1 MSTTNLILRQ
11 LEDQRAED
19 LSTLRTLS
27 RDLDAYLAGPK
38 EIKIQAAPK
47 YVKGVTKSQGDE
59 EYASNV
65 RAFGAKQLGRAFGM
79 NMNMSA
85 VQQQVLN
92 SFEAKYGSGDSV
104 REFVDLATQVVVH
117 ILIQGATHA
126 GAKDIKQLPEVR
138 DLLVNEIIND
148 NSIVKGLEALDDKD
162 DWTIGSGAARA
173 TLTNIFKGK
182 TMRWLRPLNLVH
194 IERMDAKLSPRLR
207 SRADMEAYISNGEAQ
222 AAVLRYIVKHPVPDD
237 VLLPA
242 AISGTV
248 SDAFLK
254 YPAKDVAA
262 TYAYYRKAVEE
273 NLYMGAGI
281 QIGDVKASLDAA
293 KGALDKAASN
303 MRDTGINAR
312 TSAIFEKGFRKAASD
327 ISKIKADS
335 SEADEDIVFVVAG
348 LADLL
353 GAYNNIG
360 ESSAAKNANK
370 LKGCGLDA
378 SDALGAEVLK
388 VMKALPSEYMAQNA
402 NYSETDVAY
411 LDARDEICPVD
422 TATVIRTSPR
432 FNAVINNLSLAFL
445 SLNEAYSLI
454 MPFRSSAT
462 RPTGLGEGTLKV
474 TDAFKDLVAE
484 QLKSAQDHLEK
495 TAKAAPSV
503 DNAVFTKAM
512 LEAYDLF
519 LNVRTSSGSTPLT
532 TLSVDPKDWD
542 ISDVT
547 FTKIADGRIPRFD
560 TGIEEALLAKVDRE
574 FRSTPASAQ
583 VRRAT
588 RAAVISSA
596 TLISDVLVGI
606 RVQAEN
612 TGVAM
617 QIRSN
622 PAMSKGHMAL
632 AAGGSLVGTHA
643 VSSLANRF
651 VNPASGSM
659 TAHLVD
665 YAPSL
670 AVAGFGAYKAH
681 QGEKDLGYSL
691 LGGAL
696 GHIVLRCAFTKYP
709 ALRFS
714 DNVVLK
720 ALQAPT
726 NGVAHLLGDESMAA
740 SALTPASIEGK
751 EDEALTHYILN
762 LVNAN
767 DCVSLGYIACQL
779 YKSGLRA
786 TGLEYGDPDG
796 KFELSSLGAPTAE
809 IDPVGCC
816 ELACALTKLK
826 CVLDAHGVAVVAQ
839 SAAISQLDIELAG
852 VVTIDGK
859 EITLKNAARSETCI
873 QRVAACKENMSKI
886 LDVPVEDLSGFIQEP
901 GYNMNVY
908 SGEDQV
914 SYLQPAPSM
923 NSMTGIAQLDSAIAR
938 AKRLDPQE
946 KLQEGISDLND
957 MQVIRA
963 TSNTARMIED
973 AGVGTSVGHSRT
985 NPNHELVVLEVEG
998 ANGLWPVAPAR
1009 QHSVPQGALN
1019 YAKIGHAE
1027 DVTVSPHGLFT
1038 RGSFTPMYGR

>member
-19 LSTLRTLS
+19 LSTLRSLS

-92 SFEAKYGSGDSV
+92 SFEAKYGSGDNV

-126 GAKDIKQLPEVR
+126 GAKDIKQLPEAR
-138 DLLVNEIIND
+138 DLLVSEIIAE
-148 NSIVKGLEALDDKD
+148 NSIVKGLEALDGKD
-162 DWTIGSGAARA
+162 DWTIGGA
-173 TLTNIFKGK
+173 TLTNIFKGN

-207 SRADMEAYISNGEAQ
+207 SRVDMEAYIGNGEAQ

-242 AISGTV
+242 AISGGSV

-293 KGALDKAASN
+293 KGALEKAASN

-353 GAYNNIG
+353 GAYNDIG
-360 ESSAAKNANK
+360 SPKAAKDANK
-370 LKGCGLDA
+370 LKGCGLDKT
-378 SDALGAEVLK
+378 DALGGEVLK

-402 NYSETDVAY
+402 SYSETDVAY

-422 TATVIRTSPR
+422 TATVIRTNPR

-454 MPFRSSAT
+454 MPFRSSPT
-462 RPTGLGEGTLKV
+462 RPTGLGEGTLEV

-484 QLKSAQDHLEK
+484 QLKSAQEHLK
-495 TAKAAPSV
+495 LTATAAPSV
-503 DNAVFTKAM
+503 NNDVFTKAM

-519 LNVRTSSGSTPLT
+519 LNVRTSSGGAALK
-532 TLSVDPKDWD
+532 TLDVDPKDWD

-617 QIRSN
+617 QTRSN
-622 PAMSKGHMAL
+622 PAMSKGRMAL

-740 SALTPASIEGK
+740 SALTPASIQGK
-751 EDEALTHYILN
+751 EGEALTHYILN

-767 DCVSLGYIACQL
+767 DWVSLGYIACQL

-786 TGLEYGDPDG
+786 TDAVYSDSAEGDLILQ
-796 KFELSSLGAPTAE
+796 FEDASADVDAK
-809 IDPVGCC
+809 GCC
-816 ELACALTKLK
+816 ALACALTRLK
-826 CVLDAHGVAVVAQ
+826 CVVDVHGVGVVAQ
-839 SAAISQLDIELAG
+839 SATLSGDLVFEGSVTLDGNVVELKA
-852 VVTIDGK
+852 
-859 EITLKNAARSETCI
+859 AARSETCI
-873 QRVAACKENMSKI
+873 QRVSACKENMSKI
-886 LDVPVEDLSGFIQEP
+886 LNVPVADLSGFIQEP

-923 NSMTGIAQLDSAIAR
+923 NSMTGIEQLDSAIAR
-938 AKRLDPQE
+938 AKRLSAQE

-973 AGVGTSVGHSRT
+973 AGVGTSVGRSRT